1 MLIKLSLRN
10 AKRQVREYSI
20 YFATIIISIAML
32 YSFNNF
38 IFSNTFQELSKAFS
52 DSGDN
57 GSTYIVVFYSCVI
70 VLVVGWLISY
80 MLNFMLRKRSF
91 EFSTYILLGIE
102 KKEITKIYVF
112 ENGIIGI
119 LSLIVGIIVGYLL
132 SNTIYH
138 VISLFFNNNMQF
150 QYNFSFKAA
159 SLTIIYFLII
169 YIILLVSSNIKFKK
183 LKLITL
189 MNYDRFNEIPTLRN
203 TNIGILVFIVSI
215 FCGIGSL
222 LFFIL
227 QPIDGNYTNIMIGFL
242 LIFLCH
248 FGLCFG
254 ICPLYYHFYSKNGS
268 WKTKSG
274 NTFLFRL
281 FSAKINKFT
290 FLWGTVASI
299 LTVALLLISTGISY
313 SVAVNKLLELNVFDV
328 AIFHN
333 GEKNELF
340 QYDQYL
346 KEYTNLTESHSYNL
360 YTNNDTTFMS
370 IRNKALKSHL
380 QQRNLDIDPNDYV
393 YDFNKYDI
401 YMSYSDYNIL
411 RESLG
416 YEPLKMESN
425 EFMIHCLTYLQDSF
439 TKSLNNTTLK
449 LSETILSFAGVVTDN
464 FSQYDGYGN
473 GQELI
478 IIIPDKYV
486 NDLQISYSLFV
497 ANLSP
502 TEDTSF
508 LNTFISHFS
517 NLQLMNLNLVEG
529 NSDYM
534 SKLSYGTTSDYL
546 AGKYVILS
554 TKAEITLILSLI
566 FLGLL
571 LCIACTVILAVQL
584 LSDNIINSN
593 RYSILHLLGM
603 DKQSI
608 KTILKKQIII
618 YFSLPAL
625 PTIFLSVG
633 LIYVIVNTVIEEYF
647 LVPIFTNL
655 TSIVNIVFVA
665 TISIFILIY
674 IIYIFISYMIVK
686 KDILQNMK

>member
-38 IFSNTFQELSKAFS
+38 IFSNTFQQLSRAFS

-57 GSTYIVVFYSCVI
+57 GSTYIVVFYSCII

-80 MLNFMLRKRSF
+80 MLNFMLRKRSS
-91 EFSTYILLGIE
+91 EFGTYMLLGIE
-102 KKEITKIYVF
+102 KKEITKIYVL

-119 LSLIVGIIVGYLL
+119 LSLIVGIIVGYML

-138 VISLFFNNNMQF
+138 VISLFYNNMQF
-150 QYNFSFKAA
+150 QYSFSFKAT
-159 SLTIIYFLII
+159 SLTVIYFLMI
-169 YIILLVSSNIKFKK
+169 YAILLSSSNRKFKK

-248 FGLCFG
+248 FGICFG

-268 WKTKSG
+268 WKIKSG
-274 NTFLFRL
+274 NIFLFRL
-281 FSAKINKFT
+281 FSSKINKFT

-328 AIFHN
+328 AILHN
-333 GEKNELF
+333 GEKNELS
-340 QYDQYL
+340 QYNQYL
-346 KEYTNLTESHSYNL
+346 NEYTNLTESHSYNL

-370 IRNKALKSHL
+370 IRNDVLKSHL
-380 QQRNLDIDPNDYV
+380 QQRNLNIDPNDYV
-393 YDFNKYDI
+393 YDLNRYDM

-416 YEPLKMESN
+416 YKPIKIKSN
-425 EFMIHCLTYLQDSF
+425 EFMIHCLPYLQNTF
-439 TKSLNNTTLK
+439 TESLNGTTLK
-449 LSETILSFAGVVTDN
+449 LSKTILSFAGVATEN

-473 GQELI
+473 GQEFI

-486 NDLQISYSLFV
+486 NDLQVAYSLFA
-497 ANLSP
+497 ANLSS

-508 LNTFISHFS
+508 LNAFISHFS
-517 NLQLMNLNLVEG
+517 NLKVMNLNLVEG
-529 NSDYM
+529 NSSYM
-534 SKLSYGTTSDYL
+534 SKLFYGDATDYL

-584 LSDNIINSN
+584 LSDNSINAK
-593 RYSILHLLGM
+593 RYSILNLLGM

-618 YFSLPAL
+618 YFSLPVL
-625 PTIFLSVG
+625 PTILLSVG

-655 TSIVNIVFVA
+655 TSIVNIVFV
-665 TISIFILIY
+665 TTLSIFILIY
-674 IIYIFISYMIVK
+674 ILYIFISYMIVR
-686 KDILQNMK
+686 KDILQNIK